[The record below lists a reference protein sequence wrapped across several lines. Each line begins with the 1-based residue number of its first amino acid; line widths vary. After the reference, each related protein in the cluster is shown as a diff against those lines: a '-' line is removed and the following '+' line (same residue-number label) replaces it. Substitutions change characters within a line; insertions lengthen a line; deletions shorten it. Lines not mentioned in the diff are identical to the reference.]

1 VSVAKSSAPRLT
13 LVLPFLA
20 LGLAEVA
27 FGQTDLLDSFNG
39 TNGAEPFGTLVQG
52 TNGYLYGTAQ
62 VGGANSEG
70 TIFKMTPGGALTT
83 VYNFCALTDC
93 ADGQQPLAG
102 LVEATNGYLYGTT
115 SGGSPSCT
123 ANCGTIF
130 KISLS
135 GALTTLHTF
144 CTLSS
149 CPDGAFPTG
158 TLVQASNGD
167 LYGTTTYGGA
177 HGSYG
182 TIFKITPS
190 GSFSSVYSFCALA
203 GCADGAVPYAG
214 LIQTRSGVL
223 YGTTY
228 YGGANGAGT
237 AFKITPSGTL
247 TTLHS
252 FCAETGCTDG
262 QYPYGGLVLATN
274 GDFYGTT
281 LVGGLSTCSAG
292 SCGTVFK
299 MTSTGTA
306 TTIHKFCSLADCA
319 DGEYPYGGLVQ
330 ASNGYLY
337 GTTGSGGSNQC
348 GTIFKI
354 TPSGTLTILSS
365 LTAQG
370 TCDNGGPFTGL
381 TEATTG
387 VFFGTTYS
395 GGTNDYG
402 TVFSMST
409 GLAPFV
415 ETRPTIGTVGEAVTI
430 VGYQLTDTTSVMF
443 NGVAASFT
451 VVSATEISTKV
462 PAGATSGTVQVVTS
476 THTLPSNVA
485 FTLSP

>member
-1 VSVAKSSAPRLT
+1 
-13 LVLPFLA
+13 
-20 LGLAEVA
+20 
-27 FGQTDLLDSFNG
+27 
-39 TNGAEPFGTLVQG
+39 
-52 TNGYLYGTAQ
+52 
-62 VGGANSEG
+62 
-70 TIFKMTPGGALTT
+70 
-83 VYNFCALTDC
+83 
-93 ADGQQPLAG
+93 
-102 LVEATNGYLYGTT
+102 
-115 SGGSPSCT
+115 
-123 ANCGTIF
+123 
-130 KISLS
+130 
-135 GALTTLHTF
+135 
-144 CTLSS
+144 
-149 CPDGAFPTG
+149 
-158 TLVQASNGD
+158 
-167 LYGTTTYGGA
+167 
-177 HGSYG
+177 
-182 TIFKITPS
+182 
-190 GSFSSVYSFCALA
+190 
-203 GCADGAVPYAG
+203 
-214 LIQTRSGVL
+214 
-223 YGTTY
+223 
-228 YGGANGAGT
+228 
-237 AFKITPSGTL
+237 
-247 TTLHS
+247 
-252 FCAETGCTDG
+252 
-262 QYPYGGLVLATN
+262 
-274 GDFYGTT
+274 
-281 LVGGLSTCSAG
+281 
-292 SCGTVFK
+292 

-485 FTLSP
+485 FTVSP